1 MEGGPEIPLCLEGA
15 AEPGRGM
22 WDAEGCGMQWDAVG
36 CSGMEA
42 HLCQTHR
49 QHQNPTAMGSR
60 CVGQLQGHCVWT
72 GLGFFSSSSSPTR
85 APKAFGEWM
94 FSIRGGYLEGNDFVL
109 PSG

>member
-36 CSGMEA
+36 WRHTSARHTDSTRTPQLWG
-42 HLCQTHR
+42 HGVW
-49 QHQNPTAMGSR
+49 GSCR
-60 CVGQLQGHCVWT
+60 GTVYGRVW
-72 GLGFFSSSSSPTR
+72 GFFSSSSSPTR
-85 APKAFGEWM
+85 ALKAFGERM